1 VLQRITTYNVQTARA
16 PVSATSEGNGM
27 KRMTRMLTTLAGAAL
42 LSAAPFTA
50 TAPAANAQDYFG
62 FPEQENAPPESA
74 LSIL

>member
-1 VLQRITTYNVQTARA
+1 
-16 PVSATSEGNGM
+16 M